1 VKRFFTPVLHKDCPV
16 DRETRVQISGSR
28 ESDRAGWTLLSWIDP
43 SSVVMAS
50 ARSSRTGRKESIITF
65 LVVRYTEC
73 CLIVHSIFLV
83 ARTGKE
89 NAVERRPA
97 AVLACTLLA
106 LSIIELLASPS
117 LSFAL
122 EKYGRPLPSM
132 EQPGDAAAREA
143 EETLFGGYFLSAA
156 FLSNP
161 TFAARP
167 DNTGLV
173 GLRHMLHLET
183 DLYKQYLTFYTDQNF
198 FSDRTKGWIELSE
211 WDGTFALTGLVD
223 RFGWRIQYERD
234 APLDR
239 SGLKQAYADSLA
251 TARFQAIQ
259 DLSWWRVMFPD
270 QNLTAYA
277 GAGWLFHN
285 SNYFARPDNTGKALF
300 RYVAHADL
308 DLYKNRIVL
317 YGDMNLF
324 TDREA
329 GNTLSPTELDWI
341 IGLAVRVREDMELS
355 IYREQDQPLDKP
367 GLVQKYV
374 AVQLRYSFDVPKRF
388 WKQ

>member
-1 VKRFFTPVLHKDCPV
+1 
-16 DRETRVQISGSR
+16 
-28 ESDRAGWTLLSWIDP
+28 
-43 SSVVMAS
+43 
-50 ARSSRTGRKESIITF
+50 
-65 LVVRYTEC
+65 
-73 CLIVHSIFLV
+73 
-83 ARTGKE
+83 
-89 NAVERRPA
+89 
-97 AVLACTLLA
+97 
-106 LSIIELLASPS
+106 
-117 LSFAL
+117 
-122 EKYGRPLPSM
+122 M
-132 EQPGDAAAREA
+132 EQPDGAAAREA
-143 EETLFGGYFLSAA
+143 EETLFGGYFLEAA
-156 FLSNP
+156 FVSNP

-198 FSDRTKGWIELSE
+198 FSDRTNGWIELSE

-239 SGLKQAYADSLA
+239 SGLKQIYADTLLTS
-251 TARFQAIQ
+251 RFQATE
-259 DLSWWRVMFPD
+259 DLSWWKGIFPN

-285 SNYFARPDNTGKALF
+285 SNYFARPDNTGEALF

-308 DLYKNRIVL
+308 DLYKNRVVL

-329 GNTLSPTELDWI
+329 ENKLNPTELDWI
-341 IGLAVRVREDMELS
+341 IGLALRFREDMELS
-355 IYREQDQPLDKP
+355 VYREQDQPLDKA

-374 AVQLRYSFDVPKRF
+374 AVQFRYSFDVPKGF
-388 WKQ
+388 WKK

>member
-1 VKRFFTPVLHKDCPV
+1 M
-16 DRETRVQISGSR
+16 EYI
-28 ESDRAGWTLLSWIDP
+28 
-43 SSVVMAS
+43 M
-50 ARSSRTGRKESIITF
+50 TF
-65 LVVRYTEC
+65 LIVRHTQRHLVVY
-73 CLIVHSIFLV
+73 SIWFISRKGREKGLEQRQITTLARAVGLLV
-83 ARTGKE
+83 
-89 NAVERRPA
+89 
-97 AVLACTLLA
+97 
-106 LSIIELLASPS
+106 LSIIGTLASPS
-117 LSFAL
+117 LSLAL

-132 EQPGDAAAREA
+132 EQPDSAAAREA
-143 EETLFGGYFLSAA
+143 EETLFGGYFLTAA
-156 FLSNP
+156 FVSNP

-234 APLDR
+234 APLDK
-239 SGLKQAYADSLA
+239 SGTKQVYADTLLTS
-251 TARFQAIQ
+251 RFQATE
-259 DLSWWRVMFPD
+259 DLSWWKGMFPN

-308 DLYKNRIVL
+308 DLYKNRVVL

-329 GNTLSPTELDWI
+329 GNKLNPTELDWI
-341 IGLAVRVREDMELS
+341 IGLALRFREDMEIS
-355 IYREQDQPLDKP
+355 VYREQDQPLDKP
-367 GLVQKYV
+367 GLVQKYM

-388 WKQ
+388 WKK

>member
-1 VKRFFTPVLHKDCPV
+1 
-16 DRETRVQISGSR
+16 
-28 ESDRAGWTLLSWIDP
+28 
-43 SSVVMAS
+43 
-50 ARSSRTGRKESIITF
+50 
-65 LVVRYTEC
+65 
-73 CLIVHSIFLV
+73 
-83 ARTGKE
+83 
-89 NAVERRPA
+89 
-97 AVLACTLLA
+97 
-106 LSIIELLASPS
+106 
-117 LSFAL
+117 
-122 EKYGRPLPSM
+122 M
-132 EQPGDAAAREA
+132 EQPDSAAAREA

-198 FSDRTKGWIELSE
+198 FSDRTKGWVELSE
-211 WDGTFALTGLVD
+211 WDGTFAFTGLVD

-234 APLDR
+234 APLDK
-239 SGLKQAYADSLA
+239 SGLKQEYADTLLTS
-251 TARFQAIQ
+251 RFQATE
-259 DLSWWRVMFPD
+259 DLSWWKGVFPN
-270 QNLTAYA
+270 QSLTAYA

-308 DLYKNRIVL
+308 DLYRNRVVL

-329 GNTLSPTELDWI
+329 GNTLNPSELDWI
-341 IGLAVRVREDMELS
+341 IGLAVRVREDTELS
-355 IYREQDQPLDKP
+355 LYREQDQPLDKP

-388 WKQ
+388 WRQ